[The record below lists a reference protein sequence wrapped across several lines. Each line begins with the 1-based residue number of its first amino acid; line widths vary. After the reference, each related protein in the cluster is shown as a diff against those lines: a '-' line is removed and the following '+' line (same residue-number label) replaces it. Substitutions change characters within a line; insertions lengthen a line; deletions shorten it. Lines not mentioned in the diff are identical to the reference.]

1 MIFITVNGDKLK
13 IEEDSTIEI
22 LLELLNIT
30 PARLAIEINGEV
42 IPRSEI
48 LEKVLQDGDILEI
61 VKAIGGG

>member
-1 MIFITVNGDKLK
+1 MISITVNGDKLK

-48 LEKVLQDGDILEI
+48 LETVLQDGDILEI
-61 VKAIGGG
+61 TKAIGGG

>member
-1 MIFITVNGDKLK
+1 MTSITVNGDKLK

>member
-1 MIFITVNGDKLK
+1 MISIMVNGDKLK

>member
-1 MIFITVNGDKLK
+1 MISIIVNGDKLK
-13 IEEDSTIEI
+13 VKESSTIEI
-22 LLELLNIT
+22 LLGLLNIT

-42 IPRSEI
+42 IPRSEM

>member
-1 MIFITVNGDKLK
+1 MISITVNGDKLK

-30 PARLAIEINGEV
+30 PVRLAIEINGEV

-48 LEKVLQDGDILEI
+48 LEKVLQEGDILEI

>member
-1 MIFITVNGDKLK
+1 MISITVNGDKLK

-48 LEKVLQDGDILEI
+48 LEKVLQEGDILEI

>member
-1 MIFITVNGDKLK
+1 MISITVNGDKLK

-48 LEKVLQDGDILEI
+48 LAKVLQEGDILEI

>member
-1 MIFITVNGDKLK
+1 MISITINGDKLK

>member
-1 MIFITVNGDKLK
+1 MISIMVNGDKLK

-48 LEKVLQDGDILEI
+48 LAKVLQEGDILEI

>member
-1 MIFITVNGDKLK
+1 MIYIMVNGDKLK

>member
-1 MIFITVNGDKLK
+1 MISIIVNGDKLK
-13 IEEDSTIEI
+13 VEKGSTIES
-22 LLELLNIT
+22 LLGLLNIT

-42 IPRSEI
+42 IPRSGM

>member
-1 MIFITVNGDKLK
+1 MISITVNGDKLK